1 MRTIGLIGG
10 MSWESTASYY
20 RVINEAVR
28 ARLGGLHS
36 ARLVLHSVDFAE
48 VAALQRAEDWAG
60 AARLLGDAGRG
71 LAAAGA
77 GLLVICTN
85 TMHLVADAVAD
96 AAGVPVLHIGDT
108 TADALK
114 AAGHRTVGLLGT
126 RFTMERPF
134 YRERLQQR
142 HGLEVLVPDDA
153 GMDNVH
159 RIIFDEL
166 CVGEVREDSR
176 ARYRAV
182 MDDLVARGA
191 TAIVLG
197 CTEISML
204 VGEHDASVPL
214 FDTMR
219 LHAEAA
225 ADWWMQDACA

>member
-28 ARLGGLHS
+28 DRMGGLHS

-48 VAALQRAEDWAG
+48 VAALQRADDWAG
-60 AARLLGDAGRG
+60 ATQMLGDAGRG

-77 GLLVICTN
+77 GVLVICTN
-85 TMHLVADAVAD
+85 TMHLVADAVAE

-108 TADALK
+108 TAGALK
-114 AAGHRTVGLLGT
+114 AAGHHTVGLLGT

-134 YRERLQQR
+134 YRERLKQ

-153 GMDNVH
+153 AMDDVH

-166 CVGEVREDSR
+166 CVGEVRDASR
-176 ARYRAV
+176 ARYRDV
-182 MDDLVARGA
+182 MAGLAARGA

-204 VGEHDASVPL
+204 VGDGDASVPL

-219 LHAEAA
+219 LHALAA
-225 ADWWMQDACA
+225 ADWCMQDATA

>member
-28 ARLGGLHS
+28 DRMGGLHS

-48 VAALQRAEDWAG
+48 VAALQRADDWAG
-60 AARLLGDAGRG
+60 ATRLLGDAGRG

-77 GLLVICTN
+77 GVLVICTN
-85 TMHLVADAVAD
+85 TMHLVADGVAE
-96 AAGVPVLHIGDT
+96 AAGLPVLHIGDA
-108 TADALK
+108 TANALK

-134 YRERLQQR
+134 YRERLQQ
-142 HGLEVLVPDDA
+142 HGLEVRVPDEA
-153 GMDNVH
+153 AMDDVH

-166 CVGEVREDSR
+166 CVGEVRDASR
-176 ARYRAV
+176 ARYREV
-182 MDDLVARGA
+182 MAGLVARGA

-204 VGEHDASVPL
+204 VGDDDASVPL

-219 LHAEAA
+219 LHARAA
-225 ADWWMQDACA
+225 ADWCMQGATA

>member
-28 ARLGGLHS
+28 VRLGGLHS

-48 VAALQRAEDWAG
+48 VAALQRAEDWDG

-77 GLLVICTN
+77 GVLVICTN

-96 AAGVPVLHIGDT
+96 AAGVPVLHIGDA
-108 TADALK
+108 TADALT

-134 YRERLQQR
+134 YRERLQQ

-153 GMDNVH
+153 AMDDVH

-166 CVGEVREDSR
+166 CVGEVRDASR
-176 ARYRAV
+176 ARYRDV
-182 MDDLVARGA
+182 MAGLAARGA

-204 VGEHDASVPL
+204 VGARDASVPL

-219 LHAEAA
+219 LHAMAA
-225 ADWWMQDACA
+225 ADWCMQDATA

>member
-28 ARLGGLHS
+28 DRMGGLHS
-36 ARLVLHSVDFAE
+36 ARLLLHSVDFAE
-48 VAALQRAEDWAG
+48 VAALQRADDWAG
-60 AARLLGDAGRG
+60 ATQMLGDAGRG

-77 GLLVICTN
+77 GVLVICTN
-85 TMHLVADAVAD
+85 TMHLVADAVAE

-108 TADALK
+108 TAGALK
-114 AAGHRTVGLLGT
+114 AAGHHTVGLLGT

-134 YRERLQQR
+134 YRERLQQ

-153 GMDNVH
+153 AMDDVH

-166 CVGEVREDSR
+166 CVGEVRDASR
-176 ARYRAV
+176 ARYRDV
-182 MDDLVARGA
+182 MAGLAARGA

-204 VGEHDASVPL
+204 VGDGDASVPL

-219 LHAEAA
+219 LHALAA
-225 ADWWMQDACA
+225 ADWCMQDATA

>member
-28 ARLGGLHS
+28 DRMGGLHS

-48 VAALQRAEDWAG
+48 VAALQRADDWAG
-60 AARLLGDAGRG
+60 ATHLLGDAGRG

-77 GLLVICTN
+77 GVLVICTN
-85 TMHLVADAVAD
+85 TMHLVADGVAE

-108 TADALK
+108 TAGALK
-114 AAGHRTVGLLGT
+114 AAGHHTVGLLGT

-134 YRERLQQR
+134 YRERLQQ
-142 HGLEVLVPDDA
+142 HGLGVLVPDDA
-153 GMDNVH
+153 AMDDVH

-166 CVGEVREDSR
+166 CVGEVRDASR
-176 ARYRAV
+176 ARYREV
-182 MDDLVARGA
+182 MAGLVARGA

-204 VGEHDASVPL
+204 VGDGDASVPL

-219 LHAEAA
+219 LHAMAA
-225 ADWWMQDACA
+225 ADWCMQDATA

>member
-28 ARLGGLHS
+28 DRMGGLHS

-48 VAALQRAEDWAG
+48 VAALQRADDWAG
-60 AARLLGDAGRG
+60 ATQMLGDAGRG

-77 GLLVICTN
+77 GALVICTN
-85 TMHLVADAVAD
+85 TMHLVADAVAE

-108 TADALK
+108 TAGALK
-114 AAGHRTVGLLGT
+114 AAGHHTVGLLGT

-134 YRERLQQR
+134 YRERLQQ

-153 GMDNVH
+153 AMDDVH

-166 CVGEVREDSR
+166 CVGEVRDASR
-176 ARYRAV
+176 ARYRDV
-182 MDDLVARGA
+182 MAGLAARGA

-204 VGEHDASVPL
+204 VGDGDASVPL

-219 LHAEAA
+219 LHALAA
-225 ADWWMQDACA
+225 ADWCMQDATA